1 MKPQINK
8 FVATP
13 KIGQLVKVY
22 VDDKQ
27 YKIGKVVG
35 IDTKE
40 TVRYND
46 FNGGQFY
53 NTQRK
58 EINGEVVIE
67 RTPRTF
73 IREVV
78 LLKEL
83 NKEQIQLNQLNSQL
97 SQLQSSIN
105 TININLNSQDIYAET
120 NGTIKEKVATL

>member
-1 MKPQINK
+1 MLPQINK
-8 FVATP
+8 FVKQP

-22 VDDKQ
+22 IDDKQ

-83 NKEQIQLNQLNSQL
+83 NKEQIQLNQIDFFLL
-97 SQLQSSIN
+97 HH
-105 TININLNSQDIYAET
+105 
-120 NGTIKEKVATL
+120 VCRFV

>member
-1 MKPQINK
+1 MIPQINK

-13 KIGQLVKVY
+13 KIGQIVKVY
-22 VDDKQ
+22 IDDKH

-58 EINGEVVIE
+58 EINGEVIIE

-83 NKEQIQLNQLNSQL
+83 NKEQIQLNQIDFFFLHH
-97 SQLQSSIN
+97 
-105 TININLNSQDIYAET
+105 
-120 NGTIKEKVATL
+120 VCRFV